1 MRTPNFTKQAL
12 ALGLSL
18 CFTAASVA
26 IAAECSIGTDGS
38 TLPGVFTVMQNGTI
52 SFVNSEKNDTC
63 NAQIFNSNLIGTDAT
78 HLVMGGNA
86 CQATMPVKDSLGNTS
101 VDANG
106 NIVTETVNAKASS
119 ATGTK
124 RTLDTFVSSSS
135 STNVDSGSSL
145 MKNLGNGVYSLPAG
159 EYAKVSVP
167 NDSMLIFTGAVKIKE
182 LAFDACNSNASTKKG
197 VTFADSSVNYVDYI
211 SHKAGCDINV
221 ATGSGTAVLN
231 ILGVNP
237 DNGNTSG
244 FTLSSNACLNM
255 SVTGCQKMLGG
266 DYSTWRANSGKSRSI
281 YNEQYTVM
289 NTEHPE
295 RLQINLYK
303 GTFTTQGAMA
313 MAAGIYVDNGDFAPA
328 SATPATI
335 IGEVLATNIYT
346 QNNAQN
352 FYFYKASQ
360 MEGTKTTVKAGYVY
374 SSYSLAMTA
383 VTPTMHVDNCQA
395 TVSSNVIQ
403 TTDGYAYI
411 ATQRDGTTA
420 SDGTQKAGISGDLVA
435 YHILS
440 DGTYGTQAWSAA
452 AKLAAMKSGGIT
464 VNGELRTDTWRR
476 AHMYTND
483 NTTNI
488 TTIAGSSWAKSYVER
503 ILNPSAEEL
512 GSLAS
517 DSVFG
522 RPWRTAPVIFGKS
535 VIFATE
541 DGFLYSIDRD
551 TGGFN
556 WGWMPYDIGQKIQP
570 ISSTAT
576 AAAKL
581 AAADAVMN
589 AHPWG
594 QISTVE
600 IDGKYYITGSALGG
614 ALHFS
619 IQTNANGDA
628 LVTSGGIAFYDYR
641 AGKNSPGGAYAD
653 IAAGVPTTGWP
664 FGGAAP
670 TEAISQDNAGKVA
683 YVVDHKLVVRNA
695 DGTGTTSEHSLD
707 TVLGTSDRESSNL
720 IYWSDS
726 SIMVGSTGRKLYEMT
741 AEGEK
746 VTGLDEV
753 DLKLPTGE
761 PVFGLNGSFIS
772 SATANAKIVEAQ
784 TKTQVTA
791 VKYDGASGNPSW
803 SYLWYARAGGSDS
816 ADPSISVP
824 TIPSTAS
831 ITALPA
837 ILPPTKSYM
846 ETTLIPYTKPETLD
860 VKCIAD
866 SDAAT
871 TGAYTFGP
879 LLLATGKSALDG
891 SMMGSNSRTNLS
903 VRTGDGEATGIT
915 VVTYVVE
922 GSCGVTGTFVAAQ
935 AAASGR
941 PKSFYDYGTSAGS
954 ANASKPAGNET
965 HFEAT
970 GTAKTRLNWREL
982 TNFF

>member
-12 ALGLSL
+12 ALGLAL
-18 CFTAASVA
+18 CFTAAGVA
-26 IAAECSIGTDGS
+26 IAAECTVGTDGS
-38 TLPGVFTVMQNGTI
+38 TLPGVFTVMKNGTI
-52 SFVNSEKNDTC
+52 SFVNSAEHDTC
-63 NAQIFNSNLIGTDAT
+63 NAQIFNSNLIGTDST

-86 CQATMPVKDSLGNTS
+86 CQATMPAKDSLGNTS

-106 NIVTETVNAKASS
+106 NIVTETVDAKAST
-119 ATGTK
+119 ATGSK
-124 RTLDTFVSSSS
+124 RTLDTYVSSSS

-145 MKNLGNGVYSLPAG
+145 MKNMGSGVYSLPAG
-159 EYAKVSVP
+159 EYGTVYVP
-167 NDSMLIFTGAVKIKE
+167 NDSMLIFTGAVKIKY
-182 LAFDACNSNASTKKG
+182 LSFGACNSNASTKRG
-197 VTFADSSVNYVDYI
+197 VTFADSSVNYIDYVGHAA
-211 SHKAGCDINV
+211 SCDIDV

-231 ILGVNP
+231 ILGVSPNSW
-237 DNGNTSG
+237 DSSG
-244 FTLSSNACLNM
+244 FSLSSNSCLNM
-255 SVTGCQKMLGG
+255 SATGCQKMLGG

-289 NTEHPE
+289 NAEHPE

-303 GTFTTQGAMA
+303 GNFYTQGAMA
-313 MAAGIYVDNGDFAPA
+313 MAAGIYVDNGDFKPA

-360 MEGTKTTVKAGYVY
+360 MEGNKTTVKAGYVY

-403 TTDGYAYI
+403 TTDGYAYV

-420 SDGTQKAGISGDLVA
+420 SDGTQTAGISGDLVA
-435 YHILS
+435 YHIMS
-440 DGTYGTQAWSAA
+440 NGTYGTQAWSAA
-452 AKLAAMKSGGIT
+452 TQLVAMKSGKVT
-464 VNGELRTDTWRR
+464 VNGESRGDTWRR

-488 TTIAGSSWAKSYVER
+488 TTIAGSTWAKPYVER
-503 ILNPSAEEL
+503 ILNPSVEEL
-512 GSLAS
+512 GSRAS

-535 VIFATE
+535 IIFVSE
-541 DGFLYSIDRD
+541 DGFLYSIDRE

-570 ISSTAT
+570 ISTTAT
-576 AAAKL
+576 AAAKK
-581 AAADAVMN
+581 AAADAIMN

-619 IQTNANGDA
+619 IQTNADGDA
-628 LVTSGGIAFYDYR
+628 LATSSGIAFYDYR
-641 AGKNSPGGAYAD
+641 SGKNSPGGAYAD

-670 TEAISQDNAGKVA
+670 TEAVSQDNAGKVA

-695 DGTGTTSEHSLD
+695 DGSGTISEHSLD
-707 TVLGTSDRESSNL
+707 TVLGTSDKESSNL

-741 AEGEK
+741 ADGEK
-746 VTGLDEV
+746 LTGLDDI
-753 DLKLPTGE
+753 DLKLPSGE

-772 SATANAKIVEAQ
+772 SGTANAKIVEAQ
-784 TKTQVTA
+784 TKSQVTA
-791 VKYDGASGNPSW
+791 VKYDGVSGNPSW

-816 ADPSISVP
+816 SDANVTVPSIP
-824 TIPSTAS
+824 TGAS

-846 ETTLIPYTKPETLD
+846 ETTLIPYTKEETLN

-866 SDAAT
+866 SDATT
-871 TGAYTFGP
+871 TGAYSFGP

-891 SMMGSNSRTNLS
+891 SMMGSSSRSSLS
-903 VRTGDGEATGIT
+903 IRTGDGEATGIS

-922 GSCGVTGTFVAAQ
+922 GSCGVTGTYIAGQ
-935 AAASGR
+935 AAASGW
-941 PKSFYDYGTSAGS
+941 PKTFYNYGSSAGS
-954 ANASKPAGNET
+954 TNASKPSGNET